1 MATMNSVIE
10 ELDEV
15 KPNVYSEEMKFKWIS
30 RLDGMIS
37 TEVHQEAEPIQ
48 YAIPADADKE
58 LLVGAPFDDL
68 YVLYCAS
75 MVDFHNREF
84 NDYNNSALMFS
95 ERLDAYKAY
104 YIQRNAAGKARNFR
118 NVMG

>member
-15 KPNVYSEEMKFKWIS
+15 KPNVYSEEVKYKWLS
-30 RLDGMIS
+30 RLEGMIS
-37 TEVHQEAEPIQ
+37 LEVHQNEEPIQ
-48 YAIPADADKE
+48 YELPRDADRE
-58 LLVGAPFDDL
+58 LLVGPPFDDI
-68 YVLYCAS
+68 YVLYCAA

-84 NDYNNSALMFS
+84 NNYNNSALMFS
-95 ERLDAYKAY
+95 EKLEAYKAY